1 MQISAELAESPVY
14 DPDGGPHTLAEV
26 WRDRPALLT
35 FLRHYG

>member
-14 DPDGGPHTLAEV
+14 DPEGGLHTLAEA
-26 WRDRPALLT
+26 WKDGPALLT